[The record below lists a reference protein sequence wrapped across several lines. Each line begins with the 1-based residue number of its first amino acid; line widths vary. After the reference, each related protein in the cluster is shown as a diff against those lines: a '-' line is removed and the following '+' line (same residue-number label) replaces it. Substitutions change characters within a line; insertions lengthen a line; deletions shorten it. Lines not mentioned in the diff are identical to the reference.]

1 MYVLLCLL
9 GCQSLQRLM
18 IAPQVRVVQ
27 PVFKNAAVV
36 AGGVVQDCCG
46 DACGAGDSG
55 VAVDDDVRVRAGS
68 QKLSNLRCVLV
79 APNGCYVKYAAL
91 IN

>member
-1 MYVLLCLL
+1 MLSSSFR
-9 GCQSLQRLM
+9 QRRHSLS
-18 IAPQVRVVQ
+18 IAPHIRIVQ
-27 PVFKNAAVV
+27 PVFKDAAVV
-36 AGGVVQDCCG
+36 ARGVFQDRSG
-46 DACGAGDSG
+46 NACGAGDPG